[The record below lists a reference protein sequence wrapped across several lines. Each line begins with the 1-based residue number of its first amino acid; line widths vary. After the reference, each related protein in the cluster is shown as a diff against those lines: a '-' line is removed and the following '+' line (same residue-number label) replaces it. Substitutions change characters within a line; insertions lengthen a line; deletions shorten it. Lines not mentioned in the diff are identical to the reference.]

1 MSDPEAINARI
12 EALEVRVA
20 YQDKV
25 IEDLN
30 QTVIAQWKQIDS
42 LKRQLNE
49 VLDRVQ
55 EVEDNTGGP
64 AALEPPPQHY

>member
-1 MSDPEAINARI
+1 MSDPDAVHARI

-30 QTVIAQWKQIDS
+30 QTVIDQWKKIDA
-42 LKRQLNE
+42 LRRQLNE

-55 EVEDNTGGP
+55 EVEDHAGGP
-64 AALEPPPQHY
+64 SAPEPPPPHY

>member
-1 MSDPEAINARI
+1 MSDAQSVNTRL

-20 YQDKV
+20 YQDQI

-30 QTVIAQWKQIDS
+30 QAIIDQWKKIDA
-42 LKRQLNE
+42 LRRQLNE

-55 EVEDNTGGP
+55 EVEDSSAGP
-64 AALEPPPQHY
+64 RAPEPPPPHY

>member
-1 MSDPEAINARI
+1 MSDPDAVNARI

-30 QTVIAQWKQIDS
+30 QAVIDQWKKIDA
-42 LKRQLNE
+42 LRRQLAE
-49 VLDRVQ
+49 VLDRV
-55 EVEDNTGGP
+55 EVVEDSAAGP
-64 AALEPPPQHY
+64 RAPEPPPPHY

>member
-1 MSDPEAINARI
+1 MTDPDAVNARI

-25 IEDLN
+25 IEELN
-30 QTVIAQWKQIDS
+30 QAVIDQWKKLDA
-42 LKRQLNE
+42 LRRQLNE

-55 EVEDNTGGP
+55 EVEGSAGGP
-64 AALEPPPQHY
+64 RAPEPPPPHY

>member
-1 MSDPEAINARI
+1 MTDPETVDSRI

-30 QTVIAQWKQIDS
+30 QAVIDQWKKIDA
-42 LKRQLNE
+42 LRRQLAE
-49 VLDRVQ
+49 VLDRV
-55 EVEDNTGGP
+55 EVVEDGAAGP
-64 AALEPPPQHY
+64 RAPEPPPPHY

>member
-1 MSDPEAINARI
+1 MSDAQSVNDRL

-20 YQDKV
+20 YQDQV

-30 QTVIAQWKQIDS
+30 QAIIDQWKKIDT
-42 LKRQLNE
+42 LRRQLNE

-55 EVEDNTGGP
+55 EVEGSAAGP
-64 AALEPPPQHY
+64 RAPEPPPPHY